1 MKNATVALVSS
12 LGGHSGQMKI
22 FCTKEV
28 LGNRKVIFIT
38 EKQHIT
44 QEYTEEKKFLDLHPV
59 YYFRKD
65 YLGIWPQRYLTTW
78 WKLYSLFK
86 KQHVKLIITNGAHLS
101 IPAVLAAKLLGIK
114 VMFIETFIRVK
125 TPTLTGRF
133 CYFFS
138 DIFLVQHPSMAQKYG
153 KKAIW
158 KGSVL

>member
-1 MKNATVALVSS
+1 MKRATLALVSS

-28 LGNRKVIFIT
+28 LGNRNVLFIT
-38 EKQHIT
+38 EKQHIIK
-44 QEYTEEKKFLDLHPV
+44 EYNEEKKFLGVHPI

-65 YLGIWPQRYLTTW
+65 YLSIWPHRYLSTW
-78 WKLYSLFK
+78 WKLHNLFK
-86 KQHVKLIITNGAHLS
+86 KHQVKLIITNGAHLS
-101 IPAVLAAKLLGIK
+101 IPAVLAAKSAGSK

-125 TPTLTGRF
+125 TPTLTGKF

-138 DIFLVQHPSMAQKYG
+138 DIFLVQHKQMAEKYG
-153 KKAIW
+153 SRALW